1 MSLLLL
7 RRILIKKKRHL
18 QLVIASVCK
27 LSCKES
33 QSNGGSKPSAGE
45 SKEERRVWG
54 LTLNPDPEAEKRPKD
69 ALKTTERD
77 VPPSRA
83 RISF

>member
-1 MSLLLL
+1 MCLSHPPAVETTS
-7 RRILIKKKRHL
+7 LIKNRKVMVEVNRRR
-18 QLVIASVCK
+18 
-27 LSCKES
+27 
-33 QSNGGSKPSAGE
+33 GAGE

-69 ALKTTERD
+69 ALKTTGRD